1 MGSLFHGINL
11 LPGIHFFLLAWL
23 FYFGRDPGI
32 DISGKIVVFP
42 RIAKGSRDD
51 TRQERDEALMEI
63 ANGSFIPF
71 SYTVK
76 EFYDFWFYHHMIGQ
90 KRITYNTYN
99 AYRNIIENYL
109 LPAIGHKMLDT
120 LQRKDL
126 VNALSAIPYQKVQR
140 TAIGVVTGSLCY
152 ALKHNCLSRDIYT
165 GISSEV
171 KQPCLKK
178 KADTQQQVYTV
189 EQAAHLLY
197 LCKQQEPMIY
207 LPMLLAVTAG
217 LRFSEITGLR
227 YSDIDFL
234 GKKLFVERQL
244 GKNLYME
251 VAQENRPVLCSELPL
266 KTKNSKRA
274 VVLADFV
281 LDEILLERQRYEKRK
296 ASDPGFLDLGYICCH
311 ENGQCHNRS
320 FYKNIFLEKLIQK
333 FPGLSVS
340 CNEPGIQK

>member
-1 MGSLFHGINL
+1 MKKNE
-11 LPGIHFFLLAWL
+11 PYPQMPVKETFF
-23 FYFGRDPGI
+23 YGRL
-32 DISGKIVVFP
+32 ISGKSLGDVIYIKARRKYCFRILLVFESGDVKMVQ
-42 RIAKGSRDD
+42 RAASSNKQLARL
-51 TRQERDEALMEI
+51 ERDTALMEI

-152 ALKHNCLSRDIYT
+152 AQKHNYLSRDIYT

-178 KADTQQQVYTV
+178 KVDTRQQVYTV

-217 LRFSEITGLR
+217 LRISEITGLR

-244 GKNLYME
+244 GKDLYME
-251 VAQENRPVLCSELPL
+251 KQQENRPVLCSELPL
-266 KTKNSKRA
+266 KTKTTK
-274 VVLADFV
+274 
-281 LDEILLERQRYEKRK
+281 
-296 ASDPGFLDLGYICCH
+296 
-311 ENGQCHNRS
+311 GQ
-320 FYKNIFLEKLIQK
+320 
-333 FPGLSVS
+333 
-340 CNEPGIQK
+340 

>member
-1 MGSLFHGINL
+1 
-11 LPGIHFFLLAWL
+11 
-23 FYFGRDPGI
+23 
-32 DISGKIVVFP
+32 
-42 RIAKGSRDD
+42 
-51 TRQERDEALMEI
+51 
-63 ANGSFIPF
+63 
-71 SYTVK
+71 
-76 EFYDFWFYHHMIGQ
+76 
-90 KRITYNTYN
+90 
-99 AYRNIIENYL
+99 
-109 LPAIGHKMLDT
+109 MLDT

-140 TAIGVVTGSLCY
+140 TAIGVITGSLCY
-152 ALKHNCLSRDIYT
+152 ARKHNYLSRDIYT

-171 KQPCLKK
+171 KQPCQKK
-178 KADTQQQVYTV
+178 KVDTRQQVYTV

-217 LRFSEITGLR
+217 LRISEITGLR

-234 GKKLFVERQL
+234 GRKLFVERQL
-244 GKNLYME
+244 GKDLYME
-251 VAQENRPVLCSELPL
+251 KQQENRPVLCSELPL

-296 ASDPGFLDLGYICCH
+296 ASDPEFLDLGYICCH

-320 FYKNIFLEKLIQK
+320 FYIKPYNRLMEQSGISRLPWRKFRNTYATILAQYQVNTKTISKCLGHYSPDFTSRIYVVSQK
-333 FPGLSVS
+333 PETYDISKIIEEYVLAHRLLPKEQGSVDPKRQ
-340 CNEPGIQK
+340 CNVEQKPYLLPEDQTYRNYFYD